1 MLKATSIGDIGMSKY
16 IIKNCPA
23 LQQTYYCNTHHSKCQ
38 DCTDCVLKQIVEK
51 SKDAQNEYPKHFS
64 DGELDMFVSG
74 RFNMA
79 GNILALLDIQEVS
92 E

>member
-1 MLKATSIGDIGMSKY
+1 MSKY

-23 LQQTYYCNTHHSKCQ
+23 YGRRFYFDNSVLGTYVQCICKDN
-38 DCTDCVLKQIVEK
+38 DCILKQIVEK
-51 SKDAQNEYPKHFS
+51 SRDAQNEYPKHFS

-79 GNILALLDIQEVS
+79 GNILALLDIQEV